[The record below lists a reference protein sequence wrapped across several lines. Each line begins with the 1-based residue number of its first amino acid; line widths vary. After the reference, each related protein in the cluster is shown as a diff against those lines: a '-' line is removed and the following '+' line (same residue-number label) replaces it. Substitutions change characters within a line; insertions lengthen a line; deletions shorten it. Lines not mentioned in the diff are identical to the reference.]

1 MAQSRDQPLNYG
13 IDSMQNTGDT
23 DRIPWPLRRVVDGS
37 EYSDYHYLIGFHKS
51 SNHLDFF
58 LFII

>member
-1 MAQSRDQPLNYG
+1 MVQSRDQPLNYD
-13 IDSMQNTGDT
+13 IDNTQSIGDT
-23 DRIPWPLRRVVDGS
+23 VHTPWLQCHGVDGS
-37 EYSDYHYLIGFHKS
+37 EYSDYHYLIEFRKS